1 LAEPAFCDNTIL
13 TSSCRLEGTSGL
25 NPGLGGQEYKPPD
38 FEFWHALNCL
48 AHGIRIINI
57 DYTVTFVNDAFASMA
72 GISANEMIGRK
83 CWEVFKGPFCSTPDC
98 TLNRIL
104 KGERS
109 VNSEVERPHKD
120 GTRIPCRVSAFPL
133 YSPQGQLIG
142 IMESFRDTTRRRELQ
157 EKLDESEDR
166 YRALIELGAEVGE
179 SILMLQDSPGREGV
193 ITFISDQF
201 CLMTGYSRQEVIG
214 RTAFDFLAPD
224 DRRSSLERHR
234 AKMSGQSMPGLFEV
248 SFIRKDGTT
257 VPAELTSAVTQYKGK
272 PANVIYLR
280 DITSRKALEKALSS
294 QRDKYQSLFEQAPT
308 AIWEMDYSR
317 VKQCIDSLLAEGIT
331 DLKGYFDAHPAKVL
345 ECLNLSRIIGV
356 NRAAVSLWE
365 AGSRQSMCSNILSL
379 LSTRPGGL
387 SRELDNIVAFA
398 RGSSEVAYDITD
410 PTFKGNWKHLHARYH
425 LLPGHEDDWSRV
437 LASFTDITLQ
447 KQAEEQLRQYH
458 TRLEETVNE
467 RTEQLKCAEDK
478 LKGMLET
485 ERELRSSLQEKMVE
499 RIEFTRALVHELKT
513 PLTPMMAC
521 SEALLT
527 NLTQEP
533 QASFARNVHIGATRL
548 HKKVDELID
557 LAQGEVGILELS
569 CRQINPLE
577 IIREAAEYV
586 RTSAAKK
593 GHQIRLELPDT
604 LPWIKAD
611 EDRLNQ
617 VLLNLLDNAI
627 KYTPPPGVVTIAA
640 RENNSWLY
648 ISVTDTGM
656 GISEQEMKYL
666 FEPYKRFSSARARVG
681 GLGLGLVLAKFIVE
695 SHGGTILVESSKGTG
710 SVFTV
715 KIPAAQLSR
724 TRKAD
729 EDTGD

>member
-1 LAEPAFCDNTIL
+1 MDCLV
-13 TSSCRLEGTSGL
+13 
-25 NPGLGGQEYKPPD
+25 
-38 FEFWHALNCL
+38 HAV
-48 AHGIRIINI
+48 RIVDRDHSII
-57 DYTVTFVNDAFASMA
+57 FVNQAFVELS
-72 GISANEMIGRK
+72 GTPKDETVGKK
-83 CWEVFKGPFCSTPDC
+83 CWEVFKGPYCSTPGC
-98 TLNRIL
+98 TLNRII

-109 VNSEVERPHKD
+109 VNSEVERPRRD
-120 GTRIPCRVSAFPL
+120 GTQVPCRVSAFPL

-142 IMESFRDTTRRRELQ
+142 IMESFRDTTRRRQLQ
-157 EKLDESEDR
+157 EKLDETEDR
-166 YRALIELGAEVGE
+166 YRALVELGAEVGE
-179 SILMLQDSPGREGV
+179 SILMLQDSPGGEGI
-193 ITFISDQF
+193 ITFLSDQF
-201 CLMTGYSRQEVIG
+201 CLMSGYSREEIIG
-214 RTAFDFLAPD
+214 RPAFDFLAPE
-224 DRRSSLERHR
+224 DRHSSLERHR

-248 SFIRKDGTT
+248 TFIRKDGTS

-294 QRDKYQSLFEQAPT
+294 QRDKYQSLFEEAPT

-317 VKQCIDSLLAEGIT
+317 VKQYIDSLLAGGVT
-331 DLKGYFDAHPAKVL
+331 DLKSYFDTNPDRAL
-345 ECLNLSRIIGV
+345 ECLNLSRIIAV
-356 NRAAVSLWE
+356 NRAALSLWE
-365 AGSRQSMCSNILSL
+365 ADSRQSLCSGILCL
-379 LSTRPGGL
+379 LATRPTGL
-387 SRELDNIVAFA
+387 ARELDNIIAFA
-398 RGSSEVAYDITD
+398 RGLREVVYDIAD
-410 PTFKGNWKHLHARYH
+410 PTFKGTWKHLHARYH

-447 KQAEEQLRQYH
+447 KQAEEHLKQYH
-458 TRLEETVNE
+458 TRLEETVSQ
-467 RTEQLKCAEDK
+467 RTEELRCAEEK

-521 SEALLT
+521 SEALLS

-548 HKKVDELID
+548 YKKVDELID

-569 CRQINPLE
+569 CRQINPLDV
-577 IIREAAEYV
+577 IREAAEYV
-586 RTSAAKK
+586 RTGAAKK
-593 GHQIRLELPDT
+593 GHQIRLELPGA

-627 KYTPPPGVVTIAA
+627 KYTPPPGVVTVAA
-640 RENNSWLY
+640 REANSWLY

-656 GISEQEMKYL
+656 GISEQQMKYL

-695 SHGGTILVESSKGTG
+695 SHGGAILVESSKGAG
-710 SVFTV
+710 STFTI
-715 KIPAAQLSR
+715 KIPVAQLSR

-729 EDTGD
+729 EDTGN